1 MAVPAISRL
10 NEHPYALSNEESV
23 YPDMVIKPG
32 NTQWLVCYPPNFIVV
47 PLIPSIMEFI
57 MIERTLFD
65 ALVRGVREC
74 RTTLTA
80 ALSAIGITRNGWVDN
95 TSAQSIL
102 QRSTRTMQSLR
113 SSGRIGYSIIEGK
126 VFYPE
131 SEIARMLNQSHVQD
145 E

>member
-1 MAVPAISRL
+1 
-10 NEHPYALSNEESV
+10 
-23 YPDMVIKPG
+23 
-32 NTQWLVCYPPNFIVV
+32 
-47 PLIPSIMEFI
+47 

-74 RTTLTA
+74 RSTLST
-80 ALSAIGITRNGWVDN
+80 ALSAIVINRKGWIDN
-95 TSAQSIL
+95 ATAQTIL

-113 SSGRIGYSIIEGK
+113 SSGRIGYSIVEGK

-131 SEIARMLNQSHVQD
+131 SEISRMLNQHYVSD

>member
-1 MAVPAISRL
+1 M
-10 NEHPYALSNEESV
+10 
-23 YPDMVIKPG
+23 D
-32 NTQWLVCYPPNFIVV
+32 
-47 PLIPSIMEFI
+47 FI

-74 RTTLTA
+74 RSTLST
-80 ALSAIGITRNGWVDN
+80 ALSAIGINRRGWVDN
-95 TSAQSIL
+95 ATAQTIL

-113 SSGRIGYSIIEGK
+113 SSGRIGYSLIEGK

-131 SEIARMLNQSHVQD
+131 SEIVRMLNQSHIQD

>member
-1 MAVPAISRL
+1 
-10 NEHPYALSNEESV
+10 
-23 YPDMVIKPG
+23 
-32 NTQWLVCYPPNFIVV
+32 
-47 PLIPSIMEFI
+47 

-74 RTTLTA
+74 RFALEK
-80 ALSAIGITRNGWVDN
+80 ALSAIGCSRNGWIDN
-95 TSAQSIL
+95 HTAQLIL

-113 SSGRIGYSIIEGK
+113 SSGRIGYSIVDGK

-131 SEIARMLNQSHVQD
+131 SEIARMLNQNYITD

>member
-1 MAVPAISRL
+1 MD
-10 NEHPYALSNEESV
+10 Y
-23 YPDMVIKPG
+23 
-32 NTQWLVCYPPNFIVV
+32 
-47 PLIPSIMEFI
+47 I

-74 RTTLTA
+74 RSA
-80 ALSAIGITRNGWVDN
+80 IEKALSAIGCKRSGWVDN
-95 TSAQSIL
+95 HTAQLIL

-113 SSGRIGYSIIEGK
+113 SSGRIGYSIVDGK

-131 SEIARMLNQSHVQD
+131 SEIARMLNQNYVSD

>member
-1 MAVPAISRL
+1 MD
-10 NEHPYALSNEESV
+10 Y
-23 YPDMVIKPG
+23 
-32 NTQWLVCYPPNFIVV
+32 
-47 PLIPSIMEFI
+47 I

-74 RTTLTA
+74 RSTLST
-80 ALSAIGITRNGWVDN
+80 ALSAIVINRKGWVDN
-95 TSAQSIL
+95 ATAQTIL

-113 SSGRIGYSIIEGK
+113 SSGRIGYSIVEGK

-131 SEIARMLNQSHVQD
+131 SEIARMLNQHYVSD

>member
-1 MAVPAISRL
+1 MD
-10 NEHPYALSNEESV
+10 Y
-23 YPDMVIKPG
+23 
-32 NTQWLVCYPPNFIVV
+32 
-47 PLIPSIMEFI
+47 I

-74 RTTLTA
+74 RSTLST
-80 ALSAIGITRNGWVDN
+80 ALSAIVINRKGWVDN
-95 TSAQSIL
+95 ATAQTIL

-113 SSGRIGYSIIEGK
+113 SSGRIGYSIVEGK

-131 SEIARMLNQSHVQD
+131 SEISRMLNKHYVSD

>member
-1 MAVPAISRL
+1 MG
-10 NEHPYALSNEESV
+10 Y
-23 YPDMVIKPG
+23 
-32 NTQWLVCYPPNFIVV
+32 
-47 PLIPSIMEFI
+47 I

-74 RTTLTA
+74 RSALEK
-80 ALSAIGITRNGWVDN
+80 ALSAIGCQRSDWVDN
-95 TSAQSIL
+95 LTAQLIL

-113 SSGRIGYSIIEGK
+113 SSGRIGYSIVDVK

-131 SEIARMLNQSHVQD
+131 SEIARILNQNYVSN

>member
-1 MAVPAISRL
+1 MD
-10 NEHPYALSNEESV
+10 Y
-23 YPDMVIKPG
+23 
-32 NTQWLVCYPPNFIVV
+32 
-47 PLIPSIMEFI
+47 I

-74 RTTLTA
+74 RHTLEK
-80 ALSAIGITRNGWVDN
+80 ALSAVGCQCSGWVDN
-95 TSAQSIL
+95 HTAQLIL

-113 SSGRIGYSIIEGK
+113 SSGRIGYSIVDGK

-131 SEIARMLNQSHVQD
+131 SEIARMLNQNYVSN

>member
-1 MAVPAISRL
+1 MD
-10 NEHPYALSNEESV
+10 Y
-23 YPDMVIKPG
+23 
-32 NTQWLVCYPPNFIVV
+32 
-47 PLIPSIMEFI
+47 I

-74 RTTLTA
+74 RSTLST
-80 ALSAIGITRNGWVDN
+80 ALSAIVINRKGWIDN
-95 TSAQSIL
+95 ATAQTIL

-113 SSGRIGYSIIEGK
+113 SSGRIGYSIVEGK

-131 SEIARMLNQSHVQD
+131 SEISRMLNQHYVSD

>member
-1 MAVPAISRL
+1 
-10 NEHPYALSNEESV
+10 
-23 YPDMVIKPG
+23 
-32 NTQWLVCYPPNFIVV
+32 
-47 PLIPSIMEFI
+47 MEFI

-65 ALVRGVREC
+65 ALVKGVLEC
-74 RTTLTA
+74 RATLTA
-80 ALSAIGITRNGWVDN
+80 ALSTIGVSRSGWVDN
-95 TSAQSIL
+95 ASAQSIL

-131 SEIARMLNQSHVQD
+131 SEITRMLSQHYVSD